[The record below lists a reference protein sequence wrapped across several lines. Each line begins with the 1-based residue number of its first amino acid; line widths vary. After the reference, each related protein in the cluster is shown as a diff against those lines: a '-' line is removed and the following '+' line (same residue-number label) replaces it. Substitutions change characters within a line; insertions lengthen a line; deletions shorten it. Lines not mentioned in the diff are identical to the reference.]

1 MLCSN
6 LMIVQRDGRPFTLEI
21 GRALYQGGKSVAAN
35 KVTSKYRKWCQMLL
49 SLGKK
54 KNNRSNRSYIPGPFS
69 DQITLVTDEPVVQCD
84 VPAVKN
90 NFVDDGDTNDVN
102 RF

>member
-1 MLCSN
+1 
-6 LMIVQRDGRPFTLEI
+6 MIVQRDGRPFTQEI

-54 KNNRSNRSYIPGPFS
+54 KNNSPTDHIYQGHF
-69 DQITLVTDEPVVQCD
+69 QIKLPLLQM
-84 VPAVKN
+84 N
-90 NFVDDGDTNDVN
+90 Q
-102 RF
+102 